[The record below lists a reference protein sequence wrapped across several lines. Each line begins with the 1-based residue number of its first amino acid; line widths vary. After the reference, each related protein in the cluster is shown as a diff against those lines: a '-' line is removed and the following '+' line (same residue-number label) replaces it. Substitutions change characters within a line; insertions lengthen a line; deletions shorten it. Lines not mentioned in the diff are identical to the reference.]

1 MSKLYW
7 KIFIGFWATTIV
19 MILGTFAVVH
29 ETNDYHK
36 SGKKLTEQSTSHAAR
51 VLHYVVRG
59 AINKSQQDLMSSLRD
74 TPERAMRNLFIVG
87 VNGKDLLS
95 RPLPR
100 KVEKLLGRL
109 SPKHPYIQMRL
120 DSMELFGRYVIL
132 RDGSHLR
139 FISTSNPEEMSIFW
153 QLFFQNFWPVFLV
166 AILISGSLCYL
177 MAIYV
182 TRPLQALKRATRRIA
197 DGDLSVR
204 ITPEIQGRSA
214 DIADLSHDFDHMV
227 ERLQESM
234 GEQKRLIKDVSH
246 ELRSPL
252 MRLQFALG
260 LAQQRSNG
268 NVDAELERIKS
279 AADYLNDIISD
290 ILSLPI
296 NETSNWDLNDTIDLK
311 ALLETLL
318 DSYQA
323 QAKSSQLTLN
333 LNCLNEALVAT
344 HGNSLVGVFEN
355 LLTNA
360 LRYSHA
366 NTSIDIEVTRTA
378 KSFVIEVCDHGSGLS
393 EEQLGA
399 IFKPFYR
406 TDEARDRSS
415 GGYGLGL
422 AIAQRTVELHGG
434 SIRAVN
440 NPEGG
445 LCVCVT
451 LPTGALE

>member
-7 KIFIGFWATTIV
+7 KIFVGFWATTIV

-29 ETNDYHK
+29 ETNDSHK
-36 SGKKLTEQSTSHAAR
+36 SKASTKESSSHAAR

-59 AINKSQQDLMSSLRD
+59 AINQNLGDLKASLQE
-74 TPERAMRNLFIVG
+74 TPERAMRNLFIVDG
-87 VNGKDLLS
+87 NNTDLLQ
-95 RPLPR
+95 RPLPPG
-100 KVEKLLGRL
+100 VEKLLKSL
-109 SPKHPYIQMRL
+109 SPRHPYIQLRQKTTDM
-120 DSMELFGRYVIL
+120 FGRYVIL

-139 FISTSNPEEMSIFW
+139 FVATSNPEEMSIFW
-153 QLFFQNFWPVFLV
+153 QLFFQNFWPVFLI
-166 AILISGSLCYL
+166 AILISGSVCYF

-204 ITPEIQGRSA
+204 ISTENKGRGG
-214 DIADLSHDFDHMV
+214 DIADLSKDFDHMV

-234 GEQKRLIKDVSH
+234 DEQKRLIKDVSH

-268 NVDAELERIKS
+268 NVDAELERIRS

-296 NETSNWDLNDTIDLK
+296 NENDTWDLNDTIDLK
-311 ALLETLL
+311 ALLETLM
-318 DSYQA
+318 DSYLDQA
-323 QAKSSQLTLN
+323 QARKIKLN
-333 LNCLNEALVAT
+333 LNCLNEALVPT
-344 HGNSLVGVFEN
+344 HGNTLVGVFEN
-355 LLTNA
+355 LITNA
-360 LRYSHA
+360 LRYTHDS
-366 NTSIDIEVTRTA
+366 TSIDVEVKRDHENI
-378 KSFVIEVCDHGSGLS
+378 VIEVCDHGSGLD
-393 EEQLGA
+393 EKQLHA

-406 TDEARDRSS
+406 TDEARDRAS

-422 AIAQRTVELHGG
+422 AIAQRSVALHKGH
-434 SIRAVN
+434 ITATN
-440 NPEGG
+440 NPGGG
-445 LCVCVT
+445 LCVAVSLPAVT
-451 LPTGALE
+451 LS